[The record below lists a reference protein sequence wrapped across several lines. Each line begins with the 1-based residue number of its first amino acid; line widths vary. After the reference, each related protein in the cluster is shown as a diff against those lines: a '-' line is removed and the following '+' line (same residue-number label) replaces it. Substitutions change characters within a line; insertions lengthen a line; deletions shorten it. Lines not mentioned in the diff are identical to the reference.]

1 MNPLRWTC
9 IAVLILG
16 VSACAS
22 KEKIPAPSAEIPP
35 RTFSPPPDRP
45 EPAHHIMP
53 APPGFSE
60 ELEVAAGEARGPYAH
75 AGAPRILI
83 IFNRDME
90 DNDRDTMQKV
100 VKVQGGVTGDKRE
113 EGGFAIS
120 VATAPDANAYTRQ
133 EIEMMRDAF
142 EGVFLRVPVKI
153 IDRDTAVRMHGI
165 TEQAVFYYADLPE
178 TQRAQVAGLKN
189 HADILIT
196 VRVERGEAI
205 ERRVSGDRRIE
216 VPRIVARAIRLQDAA
231 VIGAAVTDEVRIE
244 GDARRIAARVA
255 MALLNQL
262 TWHWSRN

>member
-1 MNPLRWTC
+1 MNLLRWGC
-9 IAVLILG
+9 IVALILG
-16 VSACAS
+16 VAACAA
-22 KEKIPAPSAEIPP
+22 KEKVPAPSAEIPP
-35 RTFSPPPDRP
+35 RTFSLPPDRP

-60 ELEVAAGEARGPYAH
+60 ELEVAAGAARGPYAR
-75 AGAPRILI
+75 AGAPRVLI

-90 DNDRDTMQKV
+90 DSN
-100 VKVQGGVTGDKRE
+100 RE
-113 EGGFAIS
+113 TIS
-120 VATAPDANAYTRQ
+120 AADPNSNAYPRQ
-133 EIEMMRDAF
+133 EIEMMREAF

-165 TEQAVFYYADLPE
+165 TEQAVFSYADLPE

-189 HADILIT
+189 YADILIT

-216 VPRIVARAIRLQDAA
+216 APRMVARAMRLQDAA
-231 VIGAAVTDEVRIE
+231 VIGTAVTDEVRIE

-255 MALLNQL
+255 MTLLNQL
-262 TWHWSRN
+262 AWHWSRN